1 MKSRLLDCPA
11 SQFMLGEKLP
21 LKSRNMQHS
30 RRLIRPSKDISTE
43 DTSQACEEAEDDT
56 VSIHG
61 SEINFFSCYIYTMS
75 VIEYAVLLF
84 LDHGHIIN

>member
-1 MKSRLLDCPA
+1 
-11 SQFMLGEKLP
+11 
-21 LKSRNMQHS
+21 MQHS

-43 DTSQACEEAEDDT
+43 DTSKACEEAEDDT

-61 SEINFFSCYIYTMS
+61 SEINFFSGYIYTMS

-84 LDHGHIIN
+84 LDQGHIIN